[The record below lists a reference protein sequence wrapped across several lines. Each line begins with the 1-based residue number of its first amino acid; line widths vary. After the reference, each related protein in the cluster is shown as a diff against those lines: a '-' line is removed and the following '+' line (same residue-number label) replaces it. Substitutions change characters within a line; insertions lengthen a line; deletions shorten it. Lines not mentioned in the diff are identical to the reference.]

1 MNAAEQD
8 LLPFASAASADPLRE
23 QLARNEAMLK
33 IIALGWRPCRGCG
46 KTIYFTKTRNGKVGV
61 WNVDATSHFATC
73 PAASDFRR
81 EEKP

>member
-8 LLPFASAASADPLRE
+8 LFPFAAPASADPLRE
-23 QLARNEAMLK
+23 QLERNEAMLK
-33 IIALGWRPCRGCG
+33 IIALGWRPCISCG
-46 KTIYFTKTRNGKVGV
+46 KTVYFTKTRNGKVGV
-61 WNVDATSHFATC
+61 WNVDARPHFATC